1 MAATPVQ
8 DQVERILDEEPGR
21 TVAVI
26 VQAKE
31 DDRATKSHATAAAA
45 AVAERRLAVGSRDVL
60 AGLAFALEG
69 RGRRPGPTPSIAAS
83 VMAAPGQP
91 TTSKAA
97 ARSSIQ
103 SLLATPSMKTAL
115 ARAGEDEAASPVTPL
130 LAARAVAAFMR
141 RDELAGLG
149 RDGRVVAAV
158 YRNRRLEVP
167 RVVEVATV
175 PTEARA
181 ATAATWGI
189 ERIGALA
196 AWAAYGTR
204 GKGVKV
210 GVLDTGVDAEH
221 PDLKGKVANWAE
233 FGPDGRRVTGSTAH
247 DSDRHGTHVCGTI
260 AGGDASGTW
269 IGVAP
274 EAKLAV
280 GLVLDGEKGG
290 SDAQVL
296 AGIDWVLDHG
306 VHVIS
311 MSLGG
316 LVIEPETP
324 GTYTRAIVECFLRGV
339 PVVAAIGNEG
349 DGTGGS
355 PGNDLFAL
363 AVGATDADDNVAGFS
378 SGRTQYVTQSD
389 VIRPELLPLPYPKPE
404 LAAPGV
410 AVQSSVPGGQW
421 AAFSGTSMATPH
433 ASGAVALLLAATAN
447 LSGVADDN
455 RVGVVLDLLI
465 GGVTELGESGQDHR
479 YGFGRIDVLR
489 TIELAKGQG
498 L

>member
-1 MAATPVQ
+1 MATKPVQ
-8 DQVERILDEEPGR
+8 DQIERILDEEPGR

-26 VQAKE
+26 IQAKE

-45 AVAERRLAVGSRDVL
+45 AVAERRLTVRSRELLPDL
-60 AGLAFALEG
+60 AAALGG
-69 RGRRPGPTPSIAAS
+69 RGRRPGRTPSMAAS

-97 ARSSIQ
+97 ARSSVQ
-103 SLLATPSMKTAL
+103 SVLAAPSVKAAL

-130 LAARAVAAFMR
+130 LAARSVAAVLR
-141 RDELAGLG
+141 RDEVAALG
-149 RDGRVVAAV
+149 TIRAIAAV
-158 YRNRRLEVP
+158 YPNRTLQVP
-167 RVVEVATV
+167 RVIEVDV
-175 PTEARA
+175 LPRA
-181 ATAATWGI
+181 AQDAKGGTWGV

-196 AWAAYGTR
+196 TWSAFGSR
-204 GKGVKV
+204 GRGVKV

-221 PDLKGKVANWAE
+221 PDLKSKVANWAE
-233 FGPDGRRVTGSTAH
+233 FGPDGKRVTGSTPR

-280 GLVLDGEKGG
+280 GLVLDGDKGG
-290 SDAQVL
+290 TDAQVL
-296 AGIDWVLDHG
+296 AGIDWALDHG

-316 LVIEPETP
+316 IVISPETP
-324 GTYTRAIVECFLRGV
+324 GTYTRAIVECFVRGV

-355 PGNDLFAL
+355 PGNDLFTMAI
-363 AVGATDADDNVAGFS
+363 GATDVDDKVAGFS
-378 SGRTQYVTQSD
+378 SGRTQFVTQSD
-389 VIRPELLPLPYPKPE
+389 IIRPELLPLPYPKPD

-410 AVQSSVPGGQW
+410 AVQSTVPGGKW

-433 ASGAVALLLAATAN
+433 TSGAVALLLAATAN
-447 LSGVADDN
+447 LSGVADDD
-455 RVGVVLDLLI
+455 RVGVILDLFI
-465 GGVTELGESGQDHR
+465 AGVKELGEAGQDHR
-479 YGFGRIDVLR
+479 YGFGRIDVLH
-489 TIELAKGQG
+489 TIGLARDQG